1 MAAVTDR
8 HSSYIVVLDH
18 DVREDDAEQTL
29 SALRQIRGV
38 LTVEPVVS
46 DYEQHV
52 AESRATRSM
61 REKLYDFMKEWK
73 P

>member
-1 MAAVTDR
+1 MSDR
-8 HSSYIVVLDH
+8 HSSYIVVLEH
-18 DVREDDAEQTL
+18 DIREDDAEVTL
-29 SALRQIRGV
+29 AALRQIRGV

-46 DYEQHV
+46 SYEQHV
-52 AESRATRSM
+52 AENRAMRSM